1 MHVPLPVKALEQ
13 EAGLPRG
20 AAARPRPPAGHWR
33 ASAADDRYSRR
44 VAFLKRVLPAVGVT
58 LLLLVA
64 GWPRLAPLLESV
76 RIGFPVIDL
85 REARELRMVN
95 PRYGGLD
102 RYNRPYV
109 VTAAI
114 GRQVPDRNDVMALE
128 RPKAVM
134 TAHDGASIVLTAAT
148 GVYQSQ
154 SQLLDLFADVNLVH
168 ENGTRFVTQRAH
180 ANLSDDSAEGHD
192 PVEGHGPS
200 GDIAGEGFRILS
212 KGETIIFTGESHL
225 LFKGTKPSGAPAEPP
240 ALPAAVEVMAAQ
252 IEAAAVSPVAPPM
265 PPPPGGAVAKPTP
278 LRPTATPHV
287 AAKPQPG
294 AKHAGRIPVRD
305 KRAVTDVRHHDG

>member
-1 MHVPLPVKALEQ
+1 M
-13 EAGLPRG
+13 GLPRG
-20 AAARPRPPAGHWR
+20 AAASSYPLAGR
-33 ASAADDRYSRR
+33 GRVPLMDDRYSRR

-76 RIGFPVIDL
+76 RLGFPAIDL

-134 TAHDGASIVLTAAT
+134 TVHGGASVVLTAAT
-148 GVYQSQ
+148 GIYQSQ
-154 SQLLDLFADVNLVH
+154 AQLLDLFADVNLIH

-180 ANLSDDSAEGHD
+180 LNLSDNSAEGHD

-200 GDIAGEGFRILS
+200 GDITGQGFRILS
-212 KGETIIFTGESHL
+212 KGETIMFTGESHL
-225 LFKGTKPSGAPAEPP
+225 LLKGAKPSVTPAEPA
-240 ALPAAVEVMAAQ
+240 ALARR
-252 IEAAAVSPVAPPM
+252 S
-265 PPPPGGAVAKPTP
+265 
-278 LRPTATPHV
+278 
-287 AAKPQPG
+287 
-294 AKHAGRIPVRD
+294 
-305 KRAVTDVRHHDG
+305 

>member
-1 MHVPLPVKALEQ
+1 MPLPAKMLEQ
-13 EAGLPRG
+13 EVGLPRG
-20 AAARPRPPAGHWR
+20 AAASSHRLAGR
-33 ASAADDRYSRR
+33 GRVPLMDDRYSRR

-76 RIGFPVIDL
+76 RLGFPAIDL

-134 TAHDGASIVLTAAT
+134 TVHGGASVVLTAAT
-148 GVYQSQ
+148 GIYQSQ
-154 SQLLDLFADVNLVH
+154 AQLLDLFDNVNLIH

-180 ANLSDDSAEGHD
+180 LDLSDNSAEGHD

-200 GDIAGEGFRILS
+200 GDIAGEGFSVLS
-212 KGETIIFTGESHL
+212 KGETITFTGESHL
-225 LFKGTKPSGAPAEPP
+225 LLKGTKPSNTRAEPP
-240 ALPAAVEVMAAQ
+240 ALPAPVEGIAAR
-252 IEAAAVSPVAPPM
+252 IETAAAVSPIGQPTQ
-265 PPPPGGAVAKPTP
+265 PPPPARARPTDNKPVGKPHAGNPQPSRNHSDKLLKGSKRVVAKVSHN
-278 LRPTATPHV
+278 AS
-287 AAKPQPG
+287 
-294 AKHAGRIPVRD
+294 
-305 KRAVTDVRHHDG
+305 

>member
-1 MHVPLPVKALEQ
+1 MPLPATMLEQ
-13 EAGLPRG
+13 EVGLPRG
-20 AAARPRPPAGHWR
+20 AAVTLHPLAGRARVPLM
-33 ASAADDRYSRR
+33 DDRYSRR

-76 RIGFPVIDL
+76 RLGFPAIDL

-134 TAHDGASIVLTAAT
+134 TVHGGASVVLTAAT
-148 GVYQSQ
+148 GIYQSQ
-154 SQLLDLFADVNLVH
+154 AQLLDLFADVTLIH
-168 ENGTRFVTQRAH
+168 ENGTRFVTQHAH
-180 ANLSDDSAEGHD
+180 LNLSDDSAEGRD

-200 GDIAGEGFRILS
+200 GDITGQGFRVLS

-225 LFKGTKPSGAPAEPP
+225 LFKGTKSSSTPAEPA
-240 ALPAAVEVMAAQ
+240 ALPVAVQKTAAQ
-252 IEAAAVSPVAPPM
+252 IEAAAAVSPIGQRATLSPARALRRPADKNLAAM
-265 PPPPGGAVAKPTP
+265 PHAIEHQPSSEHATQLRKSSKP
-278 LRPTATPHV
+278 
-287 AAKPQPG
+287 
-294 AKHAGRIPVRD
+294 
-305 KRAVTDVRHHDG
+305 AVTKVRRNDG

>member
-1 MHVPLPVKALEQ
+1 MPLPAKMLGQ
-13 EAGLPRG
+13 EVGLPRG
-20 AAARPRPPAGHWR
+20 AAVSSYPLAGR
-33 ASAADDRYSRR
+33 GRVSLMDDRYSRR

-76 RIGFPVIDL
+76 RLGLPAIDL

-95 PRYGGLD
+95 PRYRGLD

-134 TAHDGASIVLTAAT
+134 TVHGGASVVLTAAT
-148 GVYQSQ
+148 GIYQSQ
-154 SQLLDLFADVNLVH
+154 AQLLDLFSDVNLIH
-168 ENGTRFVTQRAH
+168 ENGTRFVTQHAH
-180 ANLSDDSAEGHD
+180 LNLSDDSAEGHD

-200 GDIAGEGFRILS
+200 GDVTGQGFRVLS

-225 LFKGTKPSGAPAEPP
+225 LFKGTKPSSTRAEPA
-240 ALPAAVEVMAAQ
+240 ALPAAVESAAAQ
-252 IEAAAVSPVAPPM
+252 IEAAVAGSTVARPASH
-265 PPPPGGAVAKPTP
+265 PPGSALTTPTHGE
-278 LRPTATPHV
+278 RAATPH
-287 AAKPQPG
+287 APAKPQLSV
-294 AKHAGRIPVRD
+294 KHGRRSPVSD
-305 KRAVTDVRHHDG
+305 KRGPTKVAAHAR

>member
-1 MHVPLPVKALEQ
+1 MPLPATMLEQ
-13 EAGLPRG
+13 EVGLPRG
-20 AAARPRPPAGHWR
+20 AAVTLHPLAGRARVPLM
-33 ASAADDRYSRR
+33 DDRYSRR

-76 RIGFPVIDL
+76 RLGFPAIDL

-114 GRQVPDRNDVMALE
+114 GWQVPDRNDVMALE

-134 TAHDGASIVLTAAT
+134 TVHGGASVVLTAAT
-148 GVYQSQ
+148 GIYQSQ
-154 SQLLDLFADVNLVH
+154 AQLLDLFADVTLIH
-168 ENGTRFVTQRAH
+168 ENGTRFVTQHAH
-180 ANLSDDSAEGHD
+180 LNLSDDSAEGRD

-200 GDIAGEGFRILS
+200 GDITGQGFRVLS

-225 LFKGTKPSGAPAEPP
+225 LFKGTKSSSTPAEPA
-240 ALPAAVEVMAAQ
+240 ALPVAVQKTAAQ
-252 IEAAAVSPVAPPM
+252 IEAAAAVSPIAPRATLSPARALRRSADKNPAAM
-265 PPPPGGAVAKPTP
+265 PHAIE
-278 LRPTATPHV
+278 H
-287 AAKPQPG
+287 QPSS
-294 AKHAGRIPVRD
+294 KHATQLGKSSKP
-305 KRAVTDVRHHDG
+305 AVTKVRRNGG